1 MCIPNDRVSKYSG
14 PLNNAGVEGSDPE
27 QFKVYYSF
35 RVGTQCPNLHL
46 WIQPTTDDVVLY
58 YVATEKKF
66 QCKWTHT
73 VPTCVGQRSTVYE
86 AKIDKMKGRHR
97 QFHYHSKS
105 YQHPSFSI

>member
-1 MCIPNDRVSKYSG
+1 MCIPNNRVSKYSG

-58 YVATEKKF
+58 YVVTEKKF
-66 QCKWTHT
+66 N
-73 VPTCVGQRSTVYE
+73 VNGPTLFRPVLVKGQLY
-86 AKIDKMKGRHR
+86 MK
-97 QFHYHSKS
+97 QKLTK
-105 YQHPSFSI
+105 